1 MKSVLL
7 KTTAVVGAL
16 FLAGCEGQVAGDAG
30 TSSAFG
36 NSTANNVVAQSA
48 YLKGG
53 ILAALSDNFRAAAPD
68 MINFEF
74 NSTQLD
80 ATARA
85 NLDQQAAWIRANPY
99 VKFRVYGHTDL
110 VGGNAY
116 NQRLGLRRA
125 QTAVNYLVARG
136 VQRDKL
142 QAVSSFGE
150 TRPLVNTQNRERLN
164 RRTVTEVIGVAGGY
178 KGGDFDGKV
187 ADNIYQGYT
196 STGQT
201 IGVTPTDVSA
211 E

>member
-7 KTTAVVGAL
+7 KSTAVIGAL
-16 FLAGCEGQVAGDAG
+16 LLAGCQGEVAGDLS

-36 NSTANNVVAQSA
+36 NATANNTVAQSA

-68 MINFEF
+68 MINFAF

-85 NLDQQAAWIRANPY
+85 NLDQQAAWIRSNPY
-99 VKFRVYGHTDL
+99 VKFRVYGHTDA
-110 VGGNAY
+110 VGGNGY

-136 VQRDKL
+136 VQRNKL

-187 ADNIYQGYT
+187 AHNIYTGY
-196 STGQT
+196 ST
-201 IGVTPTDVSA
+201 TDVVIANTETA